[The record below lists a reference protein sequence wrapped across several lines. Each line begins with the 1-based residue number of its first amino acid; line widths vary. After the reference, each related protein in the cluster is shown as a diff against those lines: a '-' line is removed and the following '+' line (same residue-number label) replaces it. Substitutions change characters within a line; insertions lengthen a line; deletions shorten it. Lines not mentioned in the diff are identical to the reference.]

1 MKLLEDARRA
11 MEALEKKGRLRGRRT
26 FEGAMGQR
34 LLLEGREVH
43 NFSSNDYLGLAADER
58 LVLAAKQAGRG
69 LGAGASRLIVSPAV
83 HRELERS
90 LAQWLHREDVQLFNS
105 GYAANVGVLS
115 TIAGDGTVVFSDEL
129 NHASIIDG
137 CRLSRAK
144 VVVYRHADYGDLE
157 EKLASAGESRKLVVS
172 ESLFSMDGDLA
183 DVSRLRVLADS
194 FGATLMLD
202 EAHAVGVRGPQGRGV
217 AAELGVVPD
226 LLIGTL
232 GKAFGCYGAFVAG
245 DAVVMD
251 WLWNR
256 ARSLVFS
263 TGLPALLSE
272 AALEALE
279 IICSEEGD
287 RRRER
292 VEANWKGLAAR
303 LGVVA
308 QSQIVPWLVGSDS
321 DAVAVS
327 NRLLAAGVFV
337 QAIRPP
343 TVPEGT
349 ARLRI
354 ALGTHAAD
362 AMDALAGALGA
373 LSLAPGAPPVG

>member
-1 MKLLEDARRA
+1 MKLSEDARLVLD
-11 MEALEKKGRLRGRRT
+11 ALEEKGRLRRRRA

-34 LLLEGREVH
+34 LLLDGREVH
-43 NFSSNDYLGLAADER
+43 NFSSNDYLGLAGDER
-58 LVLAAKQAGRG
+58 LLQASVRANCG

-83 HRELERS
+83 HRELEVA
-90 LAQWLHREDVQLFNS
+90 LAQWLGTEDVQLFNS

-115 TIAGDGTVVFSDEL
+115 TIAGEGTVAFSDEL

-144 VVVYRHADYGDLE
+144 VVVYRHADYADLE
-157 EKLASAGESRKLVVS
+157 EKLAAAKDRRKLVVS

-183 DVSRLRVLADS
+183 DVRQLRTLADRYD
-194 FGATLMLD
+194 ATLVLD
-202 EAHAVGVRGPQGRGV
+202 EAHAVGVWGPQGRGV
-217 AAELGVVPD
+217 AAQQGVVPD

-232 GKAFGCYGAFVAG
+232 GKAFGCYGAFAAG
-245 DAVVMD
+245 PSVVMD

-263 TGLPALLSE
+263 TGLPGLLSE
-272 AALEALE
+272 AALVALE
-279 IICSEEGD
+279 IIRSEEGD
-287 RRRER
+287 QLRRQ
-292 VEANWKGLAAR
+292 VAANWQELAAR
-303 LGVVA
+303 LGVAA
-308 QSQIVPWLVGSDS
+308 QSQIVPWVVGLDS
-321 DAVAVS
+321 EAVALS
-327 NRLLAAGVFV
+327 GRLLEAGLFV

-354 ALGTHAAD
+354 ALGPHAPQ
-362 AMDALAGALGA
+362 ALEALVSALTEAGR
-373 LSLAPGAPPVG
+373 

>member
-1 MKLLEDARRA
+1 MKLLDDARRA
-11 MEALEKKGRLRGRRT
+11 IEALEKKGRLRGRRA
-26 FEGAMGQR
+26 FEGAMGHR

-43 NFSSNDYLGLAADER
+43 NFSSNDYLGLAGDER
-58 LVLAAKQAGRG
+58 LVHAANQSSG

-90 LAQWLHREDVQLFNS
+90 LARWLQREDVQLFNS
-105 GYAANVGVLS
+105 GYAANVGMLS
-115 TIAGDGTVVFSDEL
+115 TIAGEGTVVFSDEL

-144 VVVYRHADYGDLE
+144 VVVYRHADIEDLE
-157 EKLASAGESRKLVVS
+157 EKLASVGECRKLVVS

-183 DVSRLRVLADS
+183 DVGQLRALADRY
-194 FGATLMLD
+194 GAALVLD

-272 AALEALE
+272 AALVALE
-279 IICSEEGD
+279 IICSDEGA
-287 RRRER
+287 RRRDQ
-292 VEANWKGLAAR
+292 VEANWRSVATR
-303 LGVVA
+303 LGVPA
-308 QSQIVPWLVGSDS
+308 QSQIVPWLVGADS
-321 DAVAVS
+321 DAVALS
-327 NRLLAAGVFV
+327 NRLLEAGVFV

-354 ALGTHAAD
+354 ALGTHATD
-362 AMDALAGALGA
+362 AMDALVGALGTI
-373 LSLAPGAPPVG
+373 SPG